1 MSVPKE
7 DFQKLA
13 VDLQATVDAV
23 QEKFATK
30 IAADEATIAQL
41 QAIIDARGTDA
52 ELQAIFDSLVASKDD
67 LAATF
72 PTEEPPV
79 DPSGRVRR

>member
-1 MSVPKE
+1 MPVPKE
-7 DFQKLA
+7 DFQQLA
-13 VDLQATVDAV
+13 ADVQVTVDEV
-23 QEKFATK
+23 QAKFATK

-41 QAIIDARGTDA
+41 QAVIDERGTDA
-52 ELQAIFDSLVASKDD
+52 ELQAIYDSLVASKDD

-79 DPSGRVRR
+79 EQVGNRRR